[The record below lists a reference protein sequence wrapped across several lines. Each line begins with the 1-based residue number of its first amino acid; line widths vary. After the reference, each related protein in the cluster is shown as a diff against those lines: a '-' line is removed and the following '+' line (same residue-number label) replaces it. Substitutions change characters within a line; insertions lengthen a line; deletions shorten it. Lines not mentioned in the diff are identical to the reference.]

1 MLPALVAILVLGSMA
16 LAAYAQRSV
25 QGSVAQYRQVPARSG
40 MSGREVAEFLLR
52 SARLDGEV
60 EVERSPG
67 GQLSDHYDP
76 RARVLRLSEQV
87 HDGRDLAAIGIAAH
101 EAGHALQHAAGY
113 WPLGLRSIS
122 VPIARL
128 GGLVGLPLAMI
139 GLGMRSMPLT
149 LVGLGLFASIVLFQ
163 LITLP
168 VEIDASRRAV
178 ASLRGTG
185 LLETEEEEK
194 GVRSVLSS
202 AAMTYL
208 AAAATSIAGLAQ
220 ILLRVFARRI

>member
-220 ILLRVFARRI
+220 ILLWVFARRI

>member
-25 QGSVAQYRQVPARSG
+25 QGSVAQYRQMPARSG

-101 EAGHALQHAAGY
+101 EAGHALQHASGY

-128 GGLVGLPLAMI
+128 GGMVGLPLALV
-139 GLGMRSMPLT
+139 GLGMRSLPLT

-178 ASLRGTG
+178 AALRGSG

>member
-1 MLPALVAILVLGSMA
+1 MLPALVAILVFGSMA

-25 QGSVAQYRQVPARSG
+25 QGSVAQYRGVPARSG

-60 EVERSPG
+60 AVERSPG
-67 GQLSDHYDP
+67 GKLSDHYDP
-76 RARVLRLSEQV
+76 RARVLRLSEEV

-128 GGLVGLPLAMI
+128 GGLVGLPMALI
-139 GLGMRSMPLT
+139 GVGMRSMPIT
-149 LVGLGLFASIVLFQ
+149 LLGLGLFASIVLFQ

-220 ILLRVFARRI
+220 LLLRVFARRV

>member
-128 GGLVGLPLAMI
+128 GGLVGLPLALI

>member
-1 MLPALVAILVLGSMA
+1 MLPALVVVLVLGSIA

-25 QGSVAQYRQVPARSG
+25 QGSVARYRAIPARSG
-40 MSGREVAEFLLR
+40 MSGREVAEYLLR
-52 SARLDGEV
+52 SAQLDEV
-60 EVERSPG
+60 SVERSSG
-67 GQLSDHYDP
+67 GELSDHYDP
-76 RARVLRLSEQV
+76 RTRVLRLSEQV
-87 HDGRDLAAIGIAAH
+87 YDGRDLAAIGIAAH

-113 WPLGLRSIS
+113 WPLNLRSMS

-128 GGLVGLPLAMI
+128 GGLVGLPLALI
-139 GLGMRSMPLT
+139 GLGMRSIPLT
-149 LVGLGLFASIVLFQ
+149 GLGLGLFATIVLFQ

-168 VEIDASRRAV
+168 VELDASRRAV

-185 LLETEEEEK
+185 LLETEEEEM

>member
-1 MLPALVAILVLGSMA
+1 MA

-25 QGSVAQYRQVPARSG
+25 QGSVAQYRQVSARSG

-101 EAGHALQHAAGY
+101 EAGHALQHASGY

-128 GGLVGLPLAMI
+128 GGMVGLPLALV
-139 GLGMRSMPLT
+139 GLGMRSLPLT

-178 ASLRGTG
+178 AALRGSG

>member
-1 MLPALVAILVLGSMA
+1 MA

-25 QGSVAQYRQVPARSG
+25 QGSVAQYRAVPARSG

-52 SARLDGEV
+52 SARLDDEV
-60 EVERSPG
+60 AVERSPG
-67 GQLSDHYDP
+67 GKLSDHYDP
-76 RARVLRLSEQV
+76 RARVLRLSEEV

-128 GGLVGLPLAMI
+128 GGLVGLPLALI

-149 LVGLGLFASIVLFQ
+149 LLGLGLFASIVLFQ

-220 ILLRVFARRI
+220 ILLRVFARRF